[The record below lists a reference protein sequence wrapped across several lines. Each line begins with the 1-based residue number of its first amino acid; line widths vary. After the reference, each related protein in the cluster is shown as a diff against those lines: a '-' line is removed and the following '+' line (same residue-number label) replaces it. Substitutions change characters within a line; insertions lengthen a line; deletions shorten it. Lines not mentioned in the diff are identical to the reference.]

1 MNIKRCMYVVGM
13 HYIANLNSFEPEV
26 ICGTHEEAKQWI
38 EEEMEGYQYN
48 GMGHYIVREI
58 PYVS

>member
-1 MNIKRCMYVVGM
+1 MVVKKYMYVVGM

-26 ICGTHEEAKQWI
+26 ICGSCEDAKKWI
-38 EEEMEGYQYN
+38 EKKMEGYVYSGL
-48 GMGHYIVREI
+48 GMYIVKEI